1 VVRSVPSGNTVLN
14 EPERRGPAMEKKDPA
29 ERGPGASSGLEEQA
43 HERVVPGT
51 ESAEEGYESDAESG
65 TREGDPIAGVERDAD
80 ES

>member
-1 VVRSVPSGNTVLN
+1 MGKKGEPA
-14 EPERRGPAMEKKDPA
+14 EPE
-29 ERGPGASSGLEEQA
+29 PGASSGLEEQP

-51 ESAEEGYESDAESG
+51 DSAAEGYESDAESG

>member
-1 VVRSVPSGNTVLN
+1 MG
-14 EPERRGPAMEKKDPA
+14 KKDEA
-29 ERGPGASSGLEEQA
+29 NDRGPGASSGLEDQP

-65 TREGDPIAGVERDAD
+65 TREGDPIAGVERDPD